1 MSSPYRIVLA
11 DDHLLLRQVIK
22 NSIDDVPGLKV
33 VGEVSDG
40 LELLE
45 FLRTTI
51 TDMTILDISMPRL
64 QGIEAAREIKGLY
77 PQVKIIILTM
87 HKSKFHL
94 REAVAAGVDGY
105 LIKEDALADLISAIN
120 TIREGR
126 NYFSSRVSRQMVEDI
141 RRKPRSR
148 PDASGEL
155 LSPRE
160 IEILTLIAEGNS
172 SKEIADLLSI
182 SIMTVYNHRINIKN
196 KLNIKR
202 NAELVKYAIQKGY
215 TSSEINLSLRR
226 D

>member
-1 MSSPYRIVLA
+1 MSPPYRIVLA
-11 DDHLLLRQVIK
+11 DDHLLLRQAIK
-22 NSIDDVPGLKV
+22 NSIEDVPGLKV

-45 FLRTTI
+45 FLKTTI

-64 QGIEAAREIKGLY
+64 QGIEAAREIKGRY

-94 REAVAAGVDGY
+94 REAVVAGVDGY

-215 TSSEINLSLRR
+215 TSSEINLSLRG

>member
-1 MSSPYRIVLA
+1 MSPPYRIVLA
-11 DDHLLLRQVIK
+11 DDHILLRQAIK
-22 NSIDDVPGLKV
+22 NSIETVRGLKV

-45 FLRTTI
+45 FLETNVP
-51 TDMTILDISMPRL
+51 DMIILDISMPRR
-64 QGIEAAREIKGLY
+64 QGIETAGEVKRRY

-94 REAVAAGVDGY
+94 SEAITAGVDGY
-105 LIKEDALADLISAIN
+105 LIKEDALADLVAAIKS
-120 TIREGR
+120 IREGK
-126 NYFSSRVSRQMVEDI
+126 NYFSSRVSRQMMEDM

-148 PDASGEL
+148 LDPGGEL

-160 IEILTLIAEGNS
+160 IEILTLIADGKS
-172 SKEIADLLSI
+172 SKEIALLLSI
-182 SIMTVYNHRINIKN
+182 SIMTVYNHRMNIKN

-202 NAELVKYAIQKGY
+202 NADLVKYAIQKGY

>member
-1 MSSPYRIVLA
+1 MSPPYRIVLA
-11 DDHLLLRQVIK
+11 DDHLLLRQAIK
-22 NSIDDVPGLKV
+22 NSIEDVPGLKV

-45 FLRTTI
+45 FLKTTI

-64 QGIEAAREIKGLY
+64 QGIEAAREIKGRY

-148 PDASGEL
+148 PDASGDL

-215 TSSEINLSLRR
+215 TSSEMNLSLRT

>member
-215 TSSEINLSLRR
+215 TSSEINLSFPE